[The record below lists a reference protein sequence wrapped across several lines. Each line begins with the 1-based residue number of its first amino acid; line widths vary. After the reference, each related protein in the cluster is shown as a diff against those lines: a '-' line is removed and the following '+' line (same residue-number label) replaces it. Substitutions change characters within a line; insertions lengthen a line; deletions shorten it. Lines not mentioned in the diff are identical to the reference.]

1 MLLTY
6 EEILPDIIINGGEV
20 ADYKGVVDFLE
31 AVKSGGSDKLD
42 DSSLG
47 GVVYNFL
54 KLSQDVNELSMA
66 TTTDEE
72 QDGAAARIDK
82 LLAQAKEL
90 QSTLSRTASLATDTK
105 TARPASRFF
114 SGVTVTSREMCLTN
128 LCPPSRPW
136 WCTSIS
142 SGWGVAV
149 RGVLY
154 RLRPAAIDEG
164 VRKLKKTSEL
174 MFAWS
179 THPSLSS
186 TSAQLNLQGVLGL
199 RNFLRGTY
207 GLA

>member
-1 MLLTY
+1 MALSHRHRRTFNPQGFVQQTANFSLVDALSTY

-66 TTTDEE
+66 TTTDKE

-82 LLAQAKEL
+82 LLARAKEL
-90 QSTLSRTASLATDTK
+90 QSTLSRAASLATDTK

-142 SGWGVAV
+142 SGWGG
-149 RGVLY
+149 R
-154 RLRPAAIDEG
+154 RSRRPVPVTARDN
-164 VRKLKKTSEL
+164 R
-174 MFAWS
+174 
-179 THPSLSS
+179 
-186 TSAQLNLQGVLGL
+186 
-199 RNFLRGTY
+199 
-207 GLA
+207 

>member
-1 MLLTY
+1 MALSHRHRRTFNPQGFVQQTANFSLVDALLTY
-6 EEILPDIIINGGEV
+6 EEVIPDIIINGGEV

-82 LLAQAKEL
+82 LLARAKEL

-114 SGVTVTSREMCLTN
+114 SGVTVTSREMCLTELVSAVSAMVVHLN
-128 LCPPSRPW
+128 IFRMGGSPFEAS
-136 WCTSIS
+136 CTGYGQRQSM
-142 SGWGVAV
+142 
-149 RGVLY
+149 RG
-154 RLRPAAIDEG
+154 
-164 VRKLKKTSEL
+164 
-174 MFAWS
+174 
-179 THPSLSS
+179 
-186 TSAQLNLQGVLGL
+186 
-199 RNFLRGTY
+199 
-207 GLA
+207 